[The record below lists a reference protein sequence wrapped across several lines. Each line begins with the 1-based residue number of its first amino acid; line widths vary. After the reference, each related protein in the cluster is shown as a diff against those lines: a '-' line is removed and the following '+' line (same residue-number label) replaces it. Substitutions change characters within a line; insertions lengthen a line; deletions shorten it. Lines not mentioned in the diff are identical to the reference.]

1 MQNKSKQIILVR
13 RDLQLK
19 RAVMCALVAKASAEF
34 FVANDDS
41 TKDDE
46 LLVKLTPAEAEW
58 ITNGSTRI
66 VLGVPSESVLRS
78 ILFKAEIEGLQ
89 YYSVEGRIGNW
100 DEDSQ
105 HELLAASIGPD
116 ENDKLDEITKG
127 LKLL

>member
-1 MQNKSKQIILVR
+1 MQNKVKQIILVR

-19 RAVMCALVAKASAEF
+19 RAAMCALVAKASAEF

-41 TKDDE
+41 SKGDE
-46 LLVKLTPAEAEW
+46 LVMKLTPTESEW
-58 ITNGSTRI
+58 ITTGSTRI

-89 YYSVEGRIGNW
+89 YYSIEGRTGDW
-100 DEDSQ
+100 DEDSPP
-105 HELLAASIGPD
+105 ELLAASIGPD
-116 ENDKLDEITKG
+116 EGEKLEEITKG